1 MGEAPGLQAHTKA
14 CWLMTSPG
22 GMGQSCIPGA
32 LEPREISLQPSL
44 TSGHVQLCVVGECR
58 VLTRAEVHP
67 LEEGVDLQENL
78 PHRLTSEHEKGIFFC
93 ALTL

>member
-1 MGEAPGLQAHTKA
+1 MGYDI
-14 CWLMTSPG
+14 SSG

-32 LEPREISLQPSL
+32 LEPHEISLQPSL
-44 TSGHVQLCVVGECR
+44 KSGHVQLCVVGECR

-78 PHRLTSEHEKGIFFC
+78 PCRTSEHEKGIFFVS
-93 ALTL
+93 